1 MHPSLPRF
9 WESAEKFP
17 LCQQIH
23 QFAIFLAGF
32 GHVFITDDDFS
43 EVGFRDDGGLL
54 VPSPHSNDSN

>member
-17 LCQQIH
+17 LCQQIR

-43 EVGFRDDGGLL
+43 EVGF
-54 VPSPHSNDSN
+54 VTTAAC